1 MHTLKRKADVVVVG
15 SGPGGATVAREMA
28 RAGKKVLL
36 VEKGR
41 RHEWLGNHLTGL
53 MIADKMGVNFT
64 EEGLNV
70 VRALTAGGSTI
81 MYCGAA
87 TEPPEWFKTEYG
99 IDLSPYVKDIIEE
112 LHLEPLPND
121 VIGTSAMRLMEAADT
136 LGYHFEKLRKFIDPS
151 KCRKRC
157 GGTCMLGCPYGA
169 KWSARA
175 YIDDMKAAGGEF
187 MTRTDVLHVSIQ
199 DGQATGVLASTPV
212 GLLDIEADCVVLA
225 AGGLGTP
232 CILQKSGIHE
242 AGRGMF
248 LDPLVFVSGV
258 SRFEGTPLSP
268 PMSIG
273 TYEFLEEGI
282 LLSDLID
289 PWGMWLLMALRH
301 NPSKLLQF
309 FSYRKQISLMVKIG
323 DSRNGSISLDGRITK
338 PMGEKERFRL
348 NRGAAISREILIEA
362 GCRPDSIM
370 IGPVRGAHPGATARI
385 GDIVDTDLQT
395 RIENLYVSDASV
407 LPKALDRPLVL
418 TLISLGRRLA
428 DHLLQRE
435 RKEPVPT

>member
-1 MHTLKRKADVVVVG
+1 MCPMKRKADAVVVG
-15 SGPGGATVAREMA
+15 SGPGGATVARELA

-41 RHEWLGNHLTGL
+41 RHEMLGNHLTGL
-53 MIADKMGVNFT
+53 MIADKMGLSFT

-70 VRALTAGGSTI
+70 VRAITAGGSTI

-87 TEPPEWFKTEYG
+87 TEPPEWLKRDYG
-99 IDLSPYVKDIIEE
+99 IDLSPYVNEIIEE
-112 LHLEPLPND
+112 LHLEPLPD
-121 VIGTSAMRLMEAADT
+121 ELLGTSSHRLMEAADAR
-136 LGYHFEKLRKFIDPS
+136 GYRFEKLRKFIDPA
-151 KCRKRC
+151 KCKKRC

-169 KWSARA
+169 KWSSRA
-175 YIDDMKAAGGEF
+175 FIDDMKAAGGEF
-187 MTRTDVLHVSIQ
+187 LSRTDVQHVNIQ
-199 DGQATGVLASTPV
+199 DGHATGILASTPY
-212 GLLDIEADCVVLA
+212 GLLEIEADCVVLS

-248 LDPLVFVSGV
+248 LDPLVFVTGV
-258 SRFEGTPLSP
+258 SRFEGTPLGP
-268 PMSIG
+268 PMSVG
-273 TYEFLEEGI
+273 TYELMEEGI

-289 PWGMWLLMALRH
+289 PWGMWLLMVLLH
-301 NPSKLLQF
+301 NPLKLHQF
-309 FSYRKQISLMVKIG
+309 FSYRRQMSLMVKIG
-323 DSRNGSISLDGRITK
+323 DTRNGSISLDGRITK
-338 PMGEKERFRL
+338 PMGELERFRL

-362 GCRPDSIM
+362 GCHPDSI
-370 IGPVRGAHPGATARI
+370 IVGPVRGAHPGATAPI

-395 RIENLYVSDASV
+395 RIKNLYVSDASV

-428 DHLLQRE
+428 DHLLE
-435 RKEPVPT
+435 RKRKDLENV